1 LSAEIG
7 VAFVGC
13 AHPHLPPRRDLL
25 AAEPDVRLVG
35 CFDPDPRLTKIV
47 HERYGLRVFASVS
60 ELLDQPGVQLALV
73 EGWDRD
79 NPVYVGEAL
88 KRGQAVLLEK
98 PGARNLDEMR
108 ALVAAVRATPV
119 PFQMAFMLAHS
130 PAISEAQRILDARV
144 LGAITLARFHIPGPV
159 GATREPAL
167 SLPDDLGGIFYADGS
182 HAVHLIIR
190 LLGLPRSATAMLLRL
205 PAGRPVLA
213 KDYIRDAYT
222 QETVEMPFGG
232 SVHEDA
238 GAAILDYPDKLV
250 TVDMTGWG
258 ARPWVEGWAIEFH
271 GTEGTLQVGLQPP
284 WYRLYLRQPQ
294 AGYAAGWH
302 SWEGAGVS
310 GGANSLVVD
319 ANYRAEMQELLRR
332 VRNWDT
338 SPEPWLDEAH
348 AVATV
353 LDAIFRSARDG
364 KATRVADVRG
374 NGS

>member
-1 LSAEIG
+1 LSEEIG
-7 VAFVGC
+7 IAFVGC

-47 HERYGLRVFASVS
+47 HDRYGLRVFASAT
-60 ELLDQPGVQLALV
+60 ELLDQPGVRLALI

-79 NPVYVGEAL
+79 NPAYVREAL
-88 KRGQAVLLEK
+88 KRNQAVLLEK

-108 ALVAAVRATPV
+108 ELVTAVRANPV

-130 PAISEAQRILDARV
+130 PAIAETRRILASGA
-144 LGAITLARFHIPGPV
+144 LGAMTLARFHIPGPV

-167 SLPDDLGGIFYADGS
+167 SLSDDLGGIFYADGS

-190 LLGLPRSATAMLLRL
+190 LLGLPRRATAMLLKL
-205 PAGRPVLA
+205 PEGPPVLSQ
-213 KDYIRDAYT
+213 DYILDAYT

-238 GAAILDYPDKLV
+238 GAAVLEYPDKLV
-250 TVDMTGWG
+250 TLDMTGWG
-258 ARPWVEGWAIEFH
+258 ARPWVESWQIEFH

-284 WYRLYLRQPQ
+284 WYKLYLRR
-294 AGYAAGWH
+294 ARAAYAAGWH
-302 SWEGAGVS
+302 GWEGLGIS

-319 ANYRAEMQELLRR
+319 ANYRAEVQELLTR
-332 VRNWDT
+332 VRNWNT
-338 SPEPWLDEAH
+338 SPQPWLDEAQ
-348 AVATV
+348 VVVTV
-353 LDAIFRSARDG
+353 LDAIFRSARQGMSIPIAD
-364 KATRVADVRG
+364 TRTQ
-374 NGS
+374 

>member
-1 LSAEIG
+1 VSAEIG

-13 AHPHLPPRRDLL
+13 AHPHLPPRRELL

-35 CFDPDPRLTKIV
+35 CFDPNPQLTKTV
-47 HERYGLRVFASVS
+47 HERYGLRVFGSAA
-60 ELLDQPGVQLALV
+60 ELLDQPGVRLALI

-79 NPVYVGEAL
+79 NPVYVREAL
-88 KRGQAVLLEK
+88 ERGQAVLLEK
-98 PGARNLDEMR
+98 PGARNLSEMR
-108 ALVAAVRATPV
+108 ELVTAVRSTPV

-130 PAISEAQRILDARV
+130 PAISETRCILDAGV

-205 PAGRPVLA
+205 PQGKPVLA
-213 KDYIRDAYT
+213 MDYIRDAYT

-258 ARPWVEGWAIEFH
+258 ARPWVESWAIEFH

-284 WYRLYLRQPQ
+284 WYRLYLRRPQP
-294 AGYAAGWH
+294 GHAAGWH
-302 SWEGAGVS
+302 SWQGRGVS

-319 ANYRAEMQELLRR
+319 ANYRAEMHELLAR
-332 VRNWDT
+332 VRSWDT
-338 SPEPWLDEAH
+338 SPQPWLDEAH
-348 AVATV
+348 GVLLV
-353 LDAIFRSARDG
+353 LDAIFRSAREG
-364 KATRVADVRG
+364 RTTRVADSLRD
-374 NGS
+374 

>member
-1 LSAEIG
+1 LPRKIG

-25 AAEPDVRLVG
+25 AAEPDVLLVG

-47 HERYGLRVFASVS
+47 HERYGLRVFASAT
-60 ELLDQPGVQLALV
+60 ELLDQTDVRLALV

-79 NPVYVGEAL
+79 NPHYVREAL

-119 PFQMAFMLAHS
+119 PFQVAFMLAHS
-130 PAISEAQRILDARV
+130 QAIVEAQRILASGV
-144 LGAITLARFHIPGPV
+144 LGAVSLARFHIPGPV

-182 HAVHLIIR
+182 HAVHLIVR
-190 LLGLPRSATAMLLRL
+190 LLGMPRRASAMLLKL
-205 PAGRPVLA
+205 PEGPPVLA
-213 KDYIRDAYT
+213 QDYIRDTFT

-238 GAAILDYPDKLV
+238 GAAVLAYPDKLV
-250 TVDMTGWG
+250 TLDMTGWG
-258 ARPWVEGWAIEFH
+258 TRPWVESWAIEFL

-284 WYRLYLRQPQ
+284 WYRLYLRRPR
-294 AGYAAGWH
+294 ADHAAGWH
-302 SWEGAGVS
+302 SWQGTGVS

-319 ANYRAEMQELLRR
+319 ANYRAEMQDLLTR

-338 SPEPWLDEAH
+338 SPRPWLDEAH
-348 AVATV
+348 AVITV

-364 KATRVADVRG
+364 AAVRIADAQ
-374 NGS
+374 